1 MSLKKTLCIALII
14 CNGYGKPLHLY
25 NSFRMLWPILHKY
38 ILLLVV
44 CVGIVFVIIR
54 DKNKYPVDHI
64 SEEFIVQF
72 KYLRYNFV
80 AIVNSRFLFKTGV
93 RTIKVSCLFDQ
104 NWSNFRSEN
113 LDIFW
118 GKKYKTFQVV
128 FFFFSHANYNA
139 NSWGSMRIKN
149 PRRDFHIL
157 RYYRCWLLW
166 QV

>member
-128 FFFFSHANYNA
+128 FYFFFLMQIIMQTHEDQ
-139 NSWGSMRIKN
+139 WGLRIL
-149 PRRDFHIL
+149 DVTSIF
-157 RYYRCWLLW
+157 
-166 QV
+166 